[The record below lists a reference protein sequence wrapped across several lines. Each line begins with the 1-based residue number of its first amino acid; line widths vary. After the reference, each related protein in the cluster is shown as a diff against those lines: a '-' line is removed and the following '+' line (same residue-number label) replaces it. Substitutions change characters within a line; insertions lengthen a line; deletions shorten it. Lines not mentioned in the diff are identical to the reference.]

1 MRADDASQLRRL
13 ARPSE
18 GGNLLNIVAVGAPS
32 FDVGDVGEPF
42 ELGRNFGEVAELG
55 ERETAVFQWY
65 AVGQRRTL
73 TFNADQWRKRLS
85 V

>member
-18 GGNLLNIVAVGAPS
+18 GGKLLNIVAVGAPS

-55 ERETAVFQWY
+55 ERETAVFEWY

-73 TFNADQWRKRLS
+73 TETA
-85 V
+85 